1 MRNARVLAALALP
14 LTLALGA
21 CAEPVTAP
29 GLRPDGEASLARGN
43 RPPGSGLDVDI
54 VGAVGLPIVG
64 GGTITITDAVI
75 TNIELVEGIVGGLAG
90 LEVSGTLTGTA
101 VNVLGETVTLDATP
115 FTADLIVTSS
125 GPGQCSAVTLDLSNI
140 EVDALG
146 VVNATVPAN
155 VDVKSSGAVGSLLCN
170 LGSLVGGLVG
180 GGAGG
185 LVNAISN
192 QI

>member
-1 MRNARVLAALALP
+1 MRNARVLTALALP
-14 LTLALGA
+14 LALALGA
-21 CAEPVTAP
+21 CGEPPTAP
-29 GLRPDGEASLARGN
+29 ALTPLGETSFARGN

-75 TNIELVEGIVGGLAG
+75 TNIELVESTVGGIFG
-90 LEVSGTLTGTA
+90 LEVQGTLTGTA
-101 VNVLGETVTLDATP
+101 VNAVGGLVTLDLTP

-125 GPGQCSAVTLDLSNI
+125 GPGQCSVVTLNLSSI
-140 EVDALG
+140 EVSALG
-146 VVNATVPAN
+146 LVDVTVPAN

-170 LGSLVGGLVG
+170 LGSLVGGLAG
-180 GGAGG
+180 GAAGG
-185 LVNAISN
+185 LVNAINN